1 MIFDFTVK
9 SSMNFAS
16 NIYRGGITL
25 KGTKK
30 PTPNVRETGSN
41 ILKSKNKF

>member
-25 KGTKK
+25 KGAKK
-30 PTPNVRETGSN
+30 TNA
-41 ILKSKNKF
+41 KC